1 MNIIRISQIS
11 LNIERSAMQEMRTS
25 EASHSF
31 DYDPNWTPSAHN
43 ELNVVSIG
51 IQPVAAEFSTLPPP
65 IVKRKNS
72 LDDFE
77 LEIDGMNLDDN
88 IDTSV
93 SLLLATFIQINSNL
107 CLKKRT

>member
-1 MNIIRISQIS
+1 
-11 LNIERSAMQEMRTS
+11 MQEMRTA
-25 EASHSF
+25 EASSSF
-31 DYDPNWTPSAHN
+31 DYDPNWTPSSGVAQQIFVG
-43 ELNVVSIG
+43 EQDLKLNIG
-51 IQPVAAEFSTLPPP
+51 IPSAAAEISTSPP

-93 SLLLATFIQINSNL
+93 SIRCWHL
-107 CLKKRT
+107 